1 MLSPPEN
8 RVFQVGTAE
17 VAAHGHQKYPRRIR
31 NIRERAVARDRG
43 RMYACV
49 YAYVKRGTHAY
60 AHTPIR
66 KCVSGWLE
74 RQSKA
79 RHSERTSACMS
90 TQSQGSL
97 SADIWPCGPS
107 PEGSRDK
114 EDLPLF
120 LGALGWIISWS
131 LARTHTTVYLVPE

>member
-49 YAYVKRGTHAY
+49 Y
-60 AHTPIR
+60 TPTLR
-66 KCVSGWLE
+66 E
-74 RQSKA
+74 
-79 RHSERTSACMS
+79 E
-90 TQSQGSL
+90 
-97 SADIWPCGPS
+97 
-107 PEGSRDK
+107 
-114 EDLPLF
+114 
-120 LGALGWIISWS
+120 
-131 LARTHTTVYLVPE
+131 RTHTRAHR